1 MHLIDLAESI
11 HPSVFTILEK
21 EGIDALR
28 PVQEKAVNAG
38 LLKGKNLLVCTP
50 TASGKTLVAELA
62 ALMHIMS
69 QKGKAVYIVPLR
81 ALASEKYK
89 SFKRR
94 YGHIAKIALS
104 SGDIDS
110 DESYLASYDLIVCT
124 AEKFDSLLRH
134 HASWIRQVS
143 CLIIDEV
150 HLLNDAGRGPTL
162 EIVMTLMRHLLPSVQ
177 MIALSATIGNQR
189 QLAAWMNAELV
200 QDTWRPVQ
208 LKHGI
213 YAEGSI
219 QFDQTN

>member
-1 MHLIDLAESI
+1 MQLTHLAEKVHS
-11 HPSVFTILEK
+11 SVLAVLEK
-21 EGIDALR
+21 EGVETLR
-28 PVQEKAVNAG
+28 PVQEKAIDAG
-38 LLKGKNLLVCTP
+38 LLEGKNLLVCTP

-81 ALASEKYK
+81 ALASEKFK
-89 SFKRR
+89 SFNQR
-94 YGHIAKIALS
+94 YGHIAKVAIS

-134 HASWIRQVS
+134 HAPWIRQVS
-143 CLIIDEV
+143 CLIVDEV

-162 EIVMTLMRHLLPSVQ
+162 EVVMTLMRHLLPSVQ
-177 MIALSATIGNQR
+177 TIALSATIGNPR
-189 QLAAWMNAELV
+189 QLAAWMEAELV

-208 LKHGI
+208 LKHGV
-213 YAEGSI
+213 YHGGSI
-219 QFDQTN
+219 QFD